1 MTKISLRHILIFT
14 LFVICSLLA
23 HAFSEVN
30 KVDSKYIEFFS
41 TSFNEFFEF
50 KGIVKLSQE
59 KLLIGYIRYL
69 KTDED
74 GNIWIIDSKKCE
86 IKSYFKSGNFR
97 FVLGGRGVG
106 PGEFMKPTDF
116 FISKIQIYV
125 TDPMQK
131 RLHVFDKNN
140 LKFKYFI
147 KIRDGRTIHVR
158 EDEEIFLTGPLL
170 INKKKG
176 LKEIYHCIHIYNN
189 KGDSLKSFFP
199 INEKARINNFMC
211 DGTYFC
217 LDKNNNIY
225 GIQEMEYK
233 IYNYTIDGQLL
244 KTFSIANNTHYIP
257 PPQKPFDKLFLRSKA
272 MEWINNWTHVIGI
285 YISKDF
291 LFVNLY
297 NDNVKNYKYIL
308 DVYTT
313 NGKFVKGGLESS
325 YRLLHV
331 DKQGIFYFLQ
341 EKIDI
346 DSDITFSILK
356 YGLRRQDKITLKK

>member
-1 MTKISLRHILIFT
+1 
-14 LFVICSLLA
+14 
-23 HAFSEVN
+23 
-30 KVDSKYIEFFS
+30 
-41 TSFNEFFEF
+41 
-50 KGIVKLSQE
+50 
-59 KLLIGYIRYL
+59 
-69 KTDED
+69 
-74 GNIWIIDSKKCE
+74 
-86 IKSYFKSGNFR
+86 
-97 FVLGGRGVG
+97 
-106 PGEFMKPTDF
+106 
-116 FISKIQIYV
+116 
-125 TDPMQK
+125 
-131 RLHVFDKNN
+131 
-140 LKFKYFI
+140 
-147 KIRDGRTIHVR
+147 
-158 EDEEIFLTGPLL
+158 
-170 INKKKG
+170 
-176 LKEIYHCIHIYNN
+176 
-189 KGDSLKSFFP
+189 
-199 INEKARINNFMC
+199 
-211 DGTYFC
+211 
-217 LDKNNNIY
+217 
-225 GIQEMEYK
+225 MEYK

-272 MEWINNWTHVIGI
+272 MEWINSWTHVIGI

-297 NDNVKNYKYIL
+297 NGNIKNYKYIL